1 VQLDQLYIN
10 ILRVLSIYSGC
21 FSGDAGNAFRFRQIV
36 NLKKLIMFRKL
47 AIVLIFVGVV
57 LLIGHELKL
66 YLPDL
71 EVRIQSMGAFAPLGF
86 IALFVILIPFFISVD
101 AFCFAAGVLFPIDA
115 GVFYIIIATY
125 LASALIFFMGRY
137 LLRDKIRMYLA
148 EHKRFS
154 ELNEVIKNHELKLMF
169 LLRLMPLPFAMMS
182 YVFSVTQV
190 RFRPYLAATSGTL
203 IYHIGL
209 VYIGYTTKH
218 LSGLISEAS
227 SQSTVSYP
235 LLTAGLIIS
244 LAVVIYVAKIA
255 GKLVKQMGIR
265 IK

>member
-1 VQLDQLYIN
+1 
-10 ILRVLSIYSGC
+10 
-21 FSGDAGNAFRFRQIV
+21 
-36 NLKKLIMFRKL
+36 MFRKL
-47 AIVLIFVGVV
+47 TITLIFVGVV

-101 AFCFAAGVLFPIDA
+101 AFCFAAGVLFPIGA
-115 GVFYIIIATY
+115 GVLYIIIATY

-148 EHKRFS
+148 AHKRFS

-203 IYHIGL
+203 IYHIGI
-209 VYIGYTTKH
+209 VYFGYTTKH

-235 LLTAGLIIS
+235 LLTVGLVIS
-244 LAVVIYVAKIA
+244 MAVLIYVAKIA
-255 GKLVKQMGIR
+255 GKSVKQMGIR